1 MNIKKKID
9 FHVHIMSDLP
19 VEESAYYF
27 KDMCERHGYCGVN
40 IAALSYNFE
49 GCNETCLRLLELM
62 PESYAFG
69 CLEPKG
75 TDYVKQAE
83 TLMGSGFSGIKLFL
97 GGKPNFYKTYPHFYE
112 DELYSDFFA
121 LCEEKQYPIIMHNND
136 PAYCWDITKADERA
150 IKMGWIYGDGIP
162 SHQRYFTSAE
172 NVLMRY
178 PKLNIALAHMGFYS
192 ENIEKA
198 FELME
203 KYPNLKMDITPAL
216 NIYSELSQIP
226 ERAEEFFRK
235 YHNRIIFGTDA
246 TNKLVGEA
254 RAYNDLKNEVTSHFL
269 TGEGERVI
277 GTRKIH
283 AIRLD
288 ENMLENIYYNNAMR
302 FIEKAE

>member
-1 MNIKKKID
+1 
-9 FHVHIMSDLP
+9 
-19 VEESAYYF
+19 
-27 KDMCERHGYCGVN
+27 
-40 IAALSYNFE
+40 
-49 GCNETCLRLLELM
+49 M

-121 LCEEKQYPIIMHNND
+121 LCEEKQYPIIMHKND
-136 PAYCWDITKADERA
+136 PAYCWDITQADERA